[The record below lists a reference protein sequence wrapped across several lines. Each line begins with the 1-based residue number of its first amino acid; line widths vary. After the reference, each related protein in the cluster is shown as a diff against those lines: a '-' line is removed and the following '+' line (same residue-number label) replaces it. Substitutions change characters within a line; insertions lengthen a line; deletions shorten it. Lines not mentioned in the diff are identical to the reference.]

1 MSSPADSAKASAPPG
16 AEVAEPPSHD
26 VRHAMWHVTTA
37 WLFGSAWMYL
47 TMGATLTRFAK
58 LLGLPTFW
66 FGVLAAMPYAGALMQ
81 LPSSY
86 FIARYGHRKRLLM
99 AFGIVSRVVWIGIAL
114 IPWVL
119 PGAWW
124 WPMLMMLRG
133 CSSLSGHAMS
143 PAVMSWFA
151 DLIPRRIRGR
161 YFSRRNQ
168 LSRLV
173 AVFATLMAGTV
184 LDAAQRH
191 GAAALLRT
199 VSALLALG
207 GVLGT
212 IDFLWLLPVPDV
224 AHRPNRRQRFWSL
237 FREPLADRDFLHYL
251 GYTATV
257 TLGMGFI
264 GQFVWLYLFD
274 VLHLGNRSANIMLA
288 AVPLVVGYFGVRG
301 WGHVQDRVGCKPTLV
316 IAGLLVVPG
325 AASWIL
331 VTPEHMWL
339 GYCGVLLSIVGW
351 SGVELANFNMMLS
364 LGASRKGQ
372 RQGSAYLA
380 VNSVAVSA
388 AGVASGLLGG
398 TVARLL
404 EGWDGS
410 LLGCR
415 ITYHGVLFLISGG
428 LRLLGLLWLVG
439 MHDPHAQ
446 TTRAAVRYIA
456 VNIYSNLRQGLFMP
470 VRRAVRLG
478 RLTYR
483 LTRRRRATRRS
494 GDGDAR
500 RVDRPSGS

>member
-1 MSSPADSAKASAPPG
+1 MSPSADSAKAPAPPET
-16 AEVAEPPSHD
+16 EVAEAPTHD

-37 WLFGSAWMYL
+37 WLFGAGWMYL

-81 LPSSY
+81 LPSSF
-86 FIARYGHRKRLLM
+86 FIARFGHRKRMLM
-99 AFGIVSRVVWIGIAL
+99 AFGIVSRVTWVLIAL

-124 WPMLMMLRG
+124 WPMLLMLRV

-173 AVFATLMAGTV
+173 AVVATLVAGTV
-184 LDAAQRH
+184 LDLAQQH
-191 GAAALLRT
+191 GAEALLRT
-199 VSALLALG
+199 VSGLLALG
-207 GVLGT
+207 GVLGI

-224 AHRPNRRQRFWSL
+224 AHQPNRRQRFWSL
-237 FREPLADRDFLHYL
+237 FREPLADRDFRHYL
-251 GYTATV
+251 GYTATM
-257 TLGMGFI
+257 TLGIGFI

-274 VLHLGNRSANIMLA
+274 VLHLGNRAANIMLA
-288 AVPLVVGYFGVRG
+288 AVPLVVGYFSVRG
-301 WGHVQDRVGCKPTLV
+301 WGHVLDRAGCKPTLL

-331 VTPEHMWL
+331 VSPEHWWL
-339 GYCGVLLSIVGW
+339 GYCGVLMSIVGW
-351 SGVELANFNMMLS
+351 AGVELANFNLMLG

-380 VNSVAVSA
+380 VNSVVVST
-388 AGVASGLLGG
+388 AGVISGLLGG
-398 TVARLL
+398 TVAKLL
-404 EGWDGS
+404 EGWEGTI
-410 LLGCR
+410 LGLPV
-415 ITYHGVLFLISGG
+415 TYHGVLFLISGG
-428 LRLLGLLWLVG
+428 FRLLGLLWLIG
-439 MHDPHAQ
+439 MQEPQAH
-446 TTRAAVRYIA
+446 TTRAAVAYIA
-456 VNIYSNLRQGLFMP
+456 VNIYSNVRQGLFMP
-470 VRRAVRLG
+470 VRRIMRMG
-478 RLTYR
+478 RLAYK
-483 LTRRRRATRRS
+483 LSRRRA
-494 GDGDAR
+494 AR
-500 RVDRPSGS
+500 RARSSRS